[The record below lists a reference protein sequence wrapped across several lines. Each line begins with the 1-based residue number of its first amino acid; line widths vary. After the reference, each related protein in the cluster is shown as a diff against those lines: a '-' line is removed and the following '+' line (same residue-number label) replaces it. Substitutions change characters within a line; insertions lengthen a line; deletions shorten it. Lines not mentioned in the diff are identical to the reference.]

1 MKILHINQSDISG
14 GASIAGYRLH
24 QSLINR
30 NIDSKLLVDQQK
42 INSDHVL
49 TLDRKRVTED
59 LISRFSDSFGLNY
72 IFVFNSFQILKQSI
86 YKNADILNF
95 HNLHGGYFN
104 YLAMAKLTQSKSA
117 VFTLHDMWSFTGHC
131 AYSFDC
137 QKWKTGCGQCP
148 YPETY
153 PKIKRD
159 STALE
164 WKLKKWVY
172 QHSNL
177 AIVCP
182 SQWLTEQAEQSILNC
197 FPIHHIPNGINIQ
210 EYQPLD
216 PDICR
221 QVLDLPLNKKILLFG
236 AQSLSDPR
244 KGGDLLLKSL
254 QNIPQ
259 SLKQDLILLTFGDGG
274 EQFQSHIDI
283 TVLSL
288 GYISGDRLKSIA
300 YSAADLFLFP
310 TRADNLPLVLQESMA
325 CGTPLISFHV
335 GGVPE
340 LVRSGV
346 TGELAQPENILE
358 FTQKIIELL
367 EDTNKREV
375 LSKNCR
381 HIAKTEYSIELQT
394 DRYVQ
399 LYQQCLSRS

>member
-1 MKILHINQSDISG
+1 M
-14 GASIAGYRLH
+14 
-24 QSLINR
+24 
-30 NIDSKLLVDQQK
+30 
-42 INSDHVL
+42 
-49 TLDRKRVTED
+49 
-59 LISRFSDSFGLNY
+59 
-72 IFVFNSFQILKQSI
+72 
-86 YKNADILNF
+86 
-95 HNLHGGYFN
+95 
-104 YLAMAKLTQSKSA
+104 
-117 VFTLHDMWSFTGHC
+117 
-131 AYSFDC
+131 
-137 QKWKTGCGQCP
+137 
-148 YPETY
+148 
-153 PKIKRD
+153 
-159 STALE
+159 
-164 WKLKKWVY
+164 
-172 QHSNL
+172 
-177 AIVCP
+177 CP

-381 HIAKTEYSIELQT
+381 HIAKMEYSIELQT

>member
-1 MKILHINQSDISG
+1 M
-14 GASIAGYRLH
+14 
-24 QSLINR
+24 INR